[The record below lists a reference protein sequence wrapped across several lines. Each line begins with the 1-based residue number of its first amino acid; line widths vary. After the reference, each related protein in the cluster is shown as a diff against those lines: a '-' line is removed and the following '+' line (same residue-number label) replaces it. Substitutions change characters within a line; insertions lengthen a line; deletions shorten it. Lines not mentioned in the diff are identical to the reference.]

1 MFREWSNN
9 YFFLNLVQLSIGFF
23 FFFFFPLSSS
33 SHLPARRLAIERKKL
48 MKIFRLNMWN
58 KEKKNL
64 YTIYATHCSLSIPYV
79 QIVYVPCTRE
89 RGILIERFPGRCS
102 WGQTVNNDTRA
113 QSLRNVPVLP
123 RTVDSCLIIV
133 RKITKVLRHF
143 ERKRTRIHLRT
154 VHRNRSCSVAIT
166 NSLPRGIRVL
176 SLPIYLVFKADMS
189 EMSRYDVPSTRNSSI
204 IDPNVQEA
212 LEFDSL

>member
-1 MFREWSNN
+1 MKQQL
-9 YFFLNLVQLSIGFF
+9 FFLKPCPTFDRFLLLLFF
-23 FFFFFPLSSS
+23 SSLFFKSSTTET
-33 SHLPARRLAIERKKL
+33 ARYRKK
-48 MKIFRLNMWN
+48 KVNENFSIKYVKQR
-58 KEKKNL
+58 KKNL

-189 EMSRYDVPSTRNSSI
+189 EMSRYDVPSTRNSGI

>member
-1 MFREWSNN
+1 MKQQL
-9 YFFLNLVQLSIGFF
+9 FFLKPCPTFDRFLLLLFF
-23 FFFFFPLSSS
+23 SSLFFKSSTTET
-33 SHLPARRLAIERKKL
+33 ARYRKK
-48 MKIFRLNMWN
+48 KVNENFSIKYVKQR
-58 KEKKNL
+58 KKNL

-166 NSLPRGIRVL
+166 NSLPRGIRVAA
-176 SLPIYLVFKADMS
+176 YLLGF
-189 EMSRYDVPSTRNSSI
+189 
-204 IDPNVQEA
+204 
-212 LEFDSL
+212 

>member
-1 MFREWSNN
+1 MKQQL
-9 YFFLNLVQLSIGFF
+9 FFLKPCPTFDRFLLLLFF
-23 FFFFFPLSSS
+23 FSSLFFKSS
-33 SHLPARRLAIERKKL
+33 PPRRLPIERKKL

-58 KEKKNL
+58 KEKKKLVYNL
-64 YTIYATHCSLSIPYV
+64 CNPLFTFYSLCPNRV
-79 QIVYVPCTRE
+79 RPVYQRAGHINWT
-89 RGILIERFPGRCS
+89 FPGPMFVGTNGKQRYTSAIVTQC
-102 WGQTVNNDTRA
+102 
-113 QSLRNVPVLP
+113 P
-123 RTVDSCLIIV
+123 RTSTYRWFLPIIV

-166 NSLPRGIRVL
+166 NSLPRGVRVL

-189 EMSRYDVPSTRNSSI
+189 KMSRYDVPSTRNSGI

>member
-1 MFREWSNN
+1 MQPTIH
-9 YFFLNLVQLSIGFF
+9 FL
-23 FFFFFPLSSS
+23 FPMSKS
-33 SHLPARRLAIERKKL
+33 
-48 MKIFRLNMWN
+48 
-58 KEKKNL
+58 
-64 YTIYATHCSLSIPYV
+64 
-79 QIVYVPCTRE
+79 YVPCTRE

-143 ERKRTRIHLRT
+143 EREKGHEFE
-154 VHRNRSCSVAIT
+154 HRNRSCSVAIT
-166 NSLPRGIRVL
+166 NSLPRGID
-176 SLPIYLVFKADMS
+176 LVAAHLLRFEPD
-189 EMSRYDVPSTRNSSI
+189 MSRYDVPSTRNSGV

-212 LEFDSL
+212 LEFSVIVNFLFFLKEGNVSFGILVKSNKLKYTFSFLLCTM